1 MKKNCYNPKYP
12 RIKLWKS
19 QIKCK
24 RDGSCEWYLKN
35 KEEKSKTHESFAS
48 ISNGSIPK
56 FQNID
61 RETKKKSK
69 PNIRAEKTN
78 LGFGVFWVKKWWW
91 ASFAPSDVYNWLFP
105 CTINYVQVW
114 ILGEER
120 M

>member
-1 MKKNCYNPKYP
+1 
-12 RIKLWKS
+12 
-19 QIKCK
+19 
-24 RDGSCEWYLKN
+24 LKN

-78 LGFGVFWVKKWWW
+78 LGFGVF
-91 ASFAPSDVYNWLFP
+91 
-105 CTINYVQVW
+105 
-114 ILGEER
+114 
-120 M
+120 